1 MNKQDSIAEN
11 LDMLARLAARL
22 TASPVAT
29 ITIYDRDCADDGD
42 VQTIAHNATALDKA
56 WQAANQDVD
65 ISQLGSPRTAV
76 AQHLGLYA
84 AVPMRNGDGSTIGMI
99 ACADDDDRELS
110 AEQLESLKHIAALA
124 SAVSHN

>member
-1 MNKQDSIAEN
+1 MNDQDSIAEN

-22 TASPVAT
+22 TAAPVAT
-29 ITIYDRDCADDGD
+29 ITVYDRDGDDDGD
-42 VQTIAHNATALDKA
+42 LQTVAHNATSLDQA
-56 WQAANQDVD
+56 WLAENQDID

-110 AEQLESLKHIAALA
+110 NEQLDALKHIAALA
-124 SAVSHN
+124 SAVSHS

>member
-1 MNKQDSIAEN
+1 MNEQDSIAEN

-22 TASPVAT
+22 TATPVAT
-29 ITIYDRDCADDGD
+29 ITIYDRDCAEDGD
-42 VQTIAHNATALDKA
+42 VQTIAHNATALDKTWLA
-56 WQAANQDVD
+56 ENQDVD

-124 SAVSHN
+124 SAISHN